1 MASHGEDINDI
12 IDNIFHM
19 IWNRLRRLAQEEKRK
34 EQVKEELH
42 MSKPIQKDLTNS
54 IKEKIQSQT
63 PEQNLKDYKKIERSI
78 LEHELKLKSGKEPT
92 QDEKDEYLLNN
103 FKKDVYQSELKLT
116 PKEQI
121 EIRQEI
127 LETIN
132 DKDINNDV
140 LREETLNNYQ
150 EIENFDKQDDILNSD
165 LAKEILKEI
174 QNNQELQSS
183 LSDSIKNEASY
194 NLSVLK
200 QNFSELS
207 HVKNTDTNSHS
218 KDSNTKTNS
227 KTKSTNKQTK
237 SKEIESEFN
246 EIKDSTKS
254 LNSKENELK
263 KSEKEVE
270 VEVEYEIER

>member
-132 DKDINNDV
+132 DKEINNDV

-150 EIENFDKQDDILNSD
+150 EIENLDKQDDILNSD

-263 KSEKEVE
+263 KSEKDVE

>member
-1 MASHGEDINDI
+1 MAGHGEDINDI
-12 IDNIFHM
+12 IDNIFQM

-42 MSKPIQKDLTNS
+42 MSKPIQKDLTNN

-63 PEQNLKDYKKIERSI
+63 PKQNLEDYKKIERSI

-132 DKDINNDV
+132 DKEINNDV

-150 EIENFDKQDDILNSD
+150 EIDNLDKQDDILNSD

-218 KDSNTKTNS
+218 KDNNTKTNN

-254 LNSKENELK
+254 LNYKENELK
-263 KSEKEVE
+263 KAEKEVE
-270 VEVEYEIER
+270 VEVEVEIER

>member
-103 FKKDVYQSELKLT
+103 FKKDVYQSELKLS

-132 DKDINNDV
+132 DKEINNDV

-150 EIENFDKQDDILNSD
+150 EIENLDKQDDILNSD

-218 KDSNTKTNS
+218 KDSNTKTNN

-270 VEVEYEIER
+270 VEVEFEIER

>member
-132 DKDINNDV
+132 DKEINNDV

-150 EIENFDKQDDILNSD
+150 EIENLDKQDDILNSD

-237 SKEIESEFN
+237 SKEIESKFN

-263 KSEKEVE
+263 KTEKEVE

>member
-218 KDSNTKTNS
+218 KDNNTKTNS

>member
-19 IWNRLRRLAQEEKRK
+19 IWNRLRSLAQEEKRK

-103 FKKDVYQSELKLT
+103 FKKDVYQSELKLS

-132 DKDINNDV
+132 DKEINNDV

-150 EIENFDKQDDILNSD
+150 EIENLDKQDDILNSD

-270 VEVEYEIER
+270 VEVEFEIER